1 MNDDREPPAPDLRP
15 VIARLREIERRCAA
29 MGSRNEE
36 FPLTQQ
42 RVASIIARLE
52 AGQEPSGEK
61 LHFGR
66 IARELFPVAHLFE
79 SVGFMSVGREIAH
92 IERALREFDPEADDR
107 GPVPSPMVQ
116 QVSSAA
122 AVRPAQDTA
131 PETVDEPTTPSR
143 SVPMP
148 VVIALLL
155 LATAA
160 AVAASIVLGIGPA
173 ARLAGRTRALP
184 PSPTATPSSTPSPS
198 PAPVLEPSPTALS
211 MAAGES
217 APRARLAA
225 AVSQARLALA
235 RGDFDGALG
244 QLAAAA
250 LVDRTD
256 EDVVEIADVLVN
268 HFVARAG
275 EAADNAE
282 WEEAAA
288 RLERAERLAMRFGL
302 DEVRID
308 QMERRIAEMERYR
321 FISPRDTRALRAA
334 VGQRVDV
341 ILRDG
346 RVRSGGIDSVGA
358 DTLVLDVVRE
368 LGGGG
373 LHYTEELALA
383 EVRTIKVYDR

>member
-1 MNDDREPPAPDLRP
+1 MNQDREPSAPDLRP

-52 AGQEPSGEK
+52 AGQEPSGGE

-92 IERALREFDPEADDR
+92 IERALRELDPEADDR
-107 GPVPSPMVQ
+107 GPAPPPMVQ

-122 AVRPAQDTA
+122 AVRPTEDTA
-131 PETVDEPTTPSR
+131 PETVEEPTAPSR

-155 LATAA
+155 LAAAA
-160 AVAASIVLGIGPA
+160 AVAVSIVLGIGPA
-173 ARLAGRTRALP
+173 ARLAGRTGALP
-184 PSPTATPSSTPSPS
+184 PSPTAAPAPTPSPS
-198 PAPVLEPSPTALS
+198 QAPVSEPSPTALS
-211 MAAGES
+211 MAAGAS

-235 RGDFDGALG
+235 KGDIDEALG

-268 HFVARAG
+268 HFVASAG
-275 EAADNAE
+275 AAADSGE
-282 WEEAAA
+282 WEEAGA
-288 RLERAERLAMRFGL
+288 RLERAQRLAMRFGL
-302 DEVRID
+302 DEVRIE

-321 FISPRDTRALRAA
+321 FIDPRDTRALRAA
-334 VGQRVDV
+334 VGRRVDV
-341 ILRDG
+341 TLRDG
-346 RVRSGGIDSVGA
+346 RVRSGRIDTVGA
-358 DTLVLDVVRE
+358 DALALDVVRE

-383 EVRTIKVYDR
+383 EIRTVKVYDR

>member
-1 MNDDREPPAPDLRP
+1 MNDDREPSAPDLRP

-92 IERALREFDPEADDR
+92 IERALREFDPEADD
-107 GPVPSPMVQ
+107 GAPVPSPMVQ

-122 AVRPAQDTA
+122 AVRPSEDTA

-184 PSPTATPSSTPSPS
+184 PSPTATPAPTPSPS

-244 QLAAAA
+244 QLTAAA

-275 EAADNAE
+275 EAADKGE

-302 DEVRID
+302 DEVRIE

-346 RVRSGGIDSVGA
+346 RVRSGRIDTVGA

-373 LHYTEELALA
+373 LLYTEELALA
-383 EVRTIKVYDR
+383 EVRTIKLYDP

>member
-1 MNDDREPPAPDLRP
+1 MNEDREPSAPDLRP
-15 VIARLREIERRCAA
+15 VVARLREIERRCAA

-92 IERALREFDPEADDR
+92 IERALREFGPESDDAA
-107 GPVPSPMVQ
+107 PAPPPMVQ
-116 QVSSAA
+116 QISSAA
-122 AVRPAQDTA
+122 AVRHGEDSGPDSVDAPA
-131 PETVDEPTTPSR
+131 PSR
-143 SVPMP
+143 TVPIP
-148 VVIALLL
+148 VVIGLLL
-155 LATAA
+155 LAAAA
-160 AVAASIVLGIGPA
+160 AVATSIVLGFGPA
-173 ARLAGRTRALP
+173 ARLAGRTRALA
-184 PSPTATPSSTPSPS
+184 PSPIAAPEPTPSPS
-198 PAPVLEPSPTALS
+198 PAPVLEPPPTALP
-211 MAAGES
+211 MAAEDP

-235 RGDFDGALG
+235 RGDFDEALG

-256 EDVVEIADVLVN
+256 DDVVEIADALVN

-302 DEVRID
+302 DEARIER
-308 QMERRIAEMERYR
+308 MERRIAEIERYR
-321 FISPRDTRALRAA
+321 IVSPRDIPALRAA

-346 RVRSGGIDSVGA
+346 RVRSGRIDSVGA
-358 DTLVLDVVRE
+358 DTLALDVVRE

-373 LHYTEELALA
+373 LHYTEKLALA
-383 EVRTIKVYDR
+383 EVSTIKVYDR

>member
-1 MNDDREPPAPDLRP
+1 MNDEREPSAPDLRP

-36 FPLTQQ
+36 FPLTQK

-61 LHFGR
+61 PHFGR

-92 IERALREFDPEADDR
+92 IERALRELDPEADD
-107 GPVPSPMVQ
+107 GAPAPSPMVQ

-122 AVRPAQDTA
+122 AVRPSEDTA
-131 PETVDEPTTPSR
+131 PETVEEPTMPSR

-160 AVAASIVLGIGPA
+160 AVAATIVLGIGPA
-173 ARLAGRTRALP
+173 ARLAGRTRTLP
-184 PSPTATPSSTPSPS
+184 PSPTATPAPTPSPS

-235 RGDFDGALG
+235 RGDFDAALG

-256 EDVVEIADVLVN
+256 EDVVEIADVLVD

-275 EAADNAE
+275 EAADNGE

-302 DEVRID
+302 DEARIE

-321 FISPRDTRALRAA
+321 FISPRDTRTLRAA

-346 RVRSGGIDSVGA
+346 RVRSGRIDSVGA
-358 DTLVLDVVRE
+358 DSMVLEVVRE

-373 LHYTEELALA
+373 LHYTEDLALA
-383 EVRTIKVYDR
+383 EVRTVKVYDR

>member
-1 MNDDREPPAPDLRP
+1 MNEEREPSALDLRP
-15 VIARLREIERRCAA
+15 VVARLREIERRCAA

-92 IERALREFDPEADDR
+92 IERALRELDPESD
-107 GPVPSPMVQ
+107 GGVPAPPPMVQ
-116 QVSSAA
+116 RISSAA
-122 AVRPAQDTA
+122 AVRHGEATGREAVEA
-131 PETVDEPTTPSR
+131 PEPPRT
-143 SVPMP
+143 VPMP
-148 VVIALLL
+148 VVVGLLL
-155 LATAA
+155 LAAA
-160 AVAASIVLGIGPA
+160 VAVAASIVLGFGPA
-173 ARLAGRTRALP
+173 ARLAGRARALP
-184 PSPTATPSSTPSPS
+184 QSPTAAPEPTPSPS
-198 PAPVLEPSPTALS
+198 PAPVLEPPPTALPI
-211 MAAGES
+211 AAEDPG
-217 APRARLAA
+217 PGARLAA

-235 RGDFDGALG
+235 KGDFDEALG

-256 EDVVEIADVLVN
+256 EDVVEIAGALVD

-275 EAADNAE
+275 EAADNGE

-302 DEVRID
+302 DEARIE

-321 FISPRDTRALRAA
+321 FVSPRDTPALRAA

-346 RVRSGGIDSVGA
+346 RVRSGRIDTVGT

-373 LHYTEELALA
+373 LQYTEELALA